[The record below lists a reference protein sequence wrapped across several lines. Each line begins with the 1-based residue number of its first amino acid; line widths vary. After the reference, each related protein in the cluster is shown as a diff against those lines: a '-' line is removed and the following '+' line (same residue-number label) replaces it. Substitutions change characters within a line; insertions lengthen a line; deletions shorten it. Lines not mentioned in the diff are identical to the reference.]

1 MELSDLSE
9 EFNRKVNGVMSVVD
23 NNKIISTVVCLFLVL
38 YASLAAPKLPKSI
51 TAIFKNTWFKLIF
64 MFLIAYMATHNPAVA
79 IISAVGL
86 LITLQTL
93 NAQETADQVINSV
106 KNRVNEN
113 FQNAASYTLQ
123 NTDNNEEVQPM
134 IYTNDFDEIAGYAP
148 YNQDNNND
156 EEEVNIP
163 QVLGPNVTIPVT
175 DNDSSYTTPN
185 IMPTVSN
192 NENNEIIENKEIN
205 EMIDQITK
213 DLTQIMNEEKEIPE
227 DIYEET
233 DEEVSESTFEVTPEA
248 TFEVT
253 PEVTPEAT
261 FQVTPEATFQVTP
274 EATFQVT
281 PEATFQVKSEAP
293 FEAMPEAPF
302 EAMPE
307 APFEAMPEAPFEA
320 IPEAPFEAIPEA
332 IFEPTLTITPETTF
346 AETSQAIITR
356 EEFSNYANFKSSHKI
371 LNKKLNCNT
380 CKRETFQNN
389 DKPITGTCKD
399 PFENL
404 PGYEYGEYSSL

>member
-51 TAIFKNTWFKLIF
+51 TVIFKNTWFKLIF

-123 NTDNNEEVQPM
+123 NTDNNDEVQPM
-134 IYTNDFDEIAGYAP
+134 IYTNDFDEIGGYAP
-148 YNQDNNND
+148 YNQDNDNND
-156 EEEVNIP
+156 EEVNIP
-163 QVLGPNVTIPVT
+163 QVLGPNVTIPET
-175 DNDSSYTTPN
+175 HTDSSYSTVN
-185 IMPTVSN
+185 VMPTVSN

-233 DEEVSESTFEVTPEA
+233 DEETNEVTPEA
-248 TFEVT
+248 TFEVI
-253 PEVTPEAT
+253 PEVT
-261 FQVTPEATFQVTP
+261 
-274 EATFQVT
+274 
-281 PEATFQVKSEAP
+281 SEAP
-293 FEAMPEAPF
+293 FEVTPEAPF

-307 APFEAMPEAPFEA
+307 APFQTMPEAPFQA
-320 IPEAPFEAIPEA
+320 MPEVMP
-332 IFEPTLTITPETTF
+332 EPTLTITPETTF
-346 AETSQAIITR
+346 VETPEAITR
-356 EEFSNYANFKSSHKI
+356 EEFSNYANFKSSRKI

-380 CKRETFQNN
+380 CKKETFQNN

>member
-51 TAIFKNTWFKLIF
+51 TVIFKNTWFKLIF

-123 NTDNNEEVQPM
+123 NTDNNDEVQPM
-134 IYTNDFDEIAGYAP
+134 IYTNDFDEIGGYAP
-148 YNQDNNND
+148 YNQDNNNED
-156 EEEVNIP
+156 DNEEVNIP
-163 QVLGPNVTIPVT
+163 QVLGPNVTIPET
-175 DNDSSYTTPN
+175 HNDSSYSTLN
-185 IMPTVSN
+185 IMPTISN
-192 NENNEIIENKEIN
+192 NENNENKEIN

-233 DEEVSESTFEVTPEA
+233 DEEVPESTFEVTPES

-253 PEVTPEAT
+253 PEST
-261 FQVTPEATFQVTP
+261 FVVMP
-274 EATFQVT
+274 
-281 PEATFQVKSEAP
+281 EAP
-293 FEAMPEAPF
+293 FEVMPEAPFEVMPEAPF
-302 EAMPE
+302 EAMP
-307 APFEAMPEAPFEA
+307 
-320 IPEAPFEAIPEA
+320 
-332 IFEPTLTITPETTF
+332 EPTLTITPETTF
-346 AETSQAIITR
+346 VETPEAIITR
-356 EEFSNYANFKSSHKI
+356 EEFSNYANFKSSRKI

-380 CKRETFQNN
+380 CKKETFQNN